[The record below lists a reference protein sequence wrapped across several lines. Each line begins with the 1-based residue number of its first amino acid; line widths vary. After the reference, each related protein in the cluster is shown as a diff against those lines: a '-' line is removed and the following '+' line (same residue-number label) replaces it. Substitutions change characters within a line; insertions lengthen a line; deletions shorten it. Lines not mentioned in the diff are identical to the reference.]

1 MTAGAEEAYKALTK
15 KISLSIENGLII
27 TGIKRKQLNKNV
39 VNKQEHTVCHSNLKQ
54 PRGSTKQGSHAVL
67 WNAKLQEHN

>member
-1 MTAGAEEAYKALTK
+1 MTAGAEEAYKALTI

-39 VNKQEHTVCHSNLKQ
+39 VNKQEHTVSL
-54 PRGSTKQGSHAVL
+54 S
-67 WNAKLQEHN
+67 